1 MIDDRNQETGSKCF
15 INTERFACLNTVA
28 QRSQVIVRIREAEF
42 LHAQIFRNGKEV
54 IDKDLILAGLVN
66 VKCQQTF
73 ARINKT
79 TCQIIDRIRIGN
91 NHLIESLCLHFFQNF
106 IKSLCVHHDVL
117 LINRVAVTVKM
128 PDSLRHKFIVT
139 VQYLHSHNLAAFI
152 IRRAEKKSTIK
163 ERLKSAWKGGRIVST
178 DQPSK
183 NERTFIFKIRKDE
196 KHGEIL

>member
-1 MIDDRNQETGSKCF
+1 M
-15 INTERFACLNTVA
+15 
-28 QRSQVIVRIREAEF
+28 
-42 LHAQIFRNGKEV
+42 
-54 IDKDLILAGLVN
+54 
-66 VKCQQTF
+66 
-73 ARINKT
+73 
-79 TCQIIDRIRIGN
+79 
-91 NHLIESLCLHFFQNF
+91 
-106 IKSLCVHHDVL
+106 
-117 LINRVAVTVKM
+117 KM